1 MTTAAKM
8 FEKLSESINQSFSKV
23 EAYGLALSKYG
34 WWVSGKRGRG
44 ATPRTVMDGSKLLLA
59 ILANGPADLVDRTV
73 GVESFFLDY
82 AKLRVE
88 PEMLK
93 EPWVRCVMNMLA
105 LPDDAGFLD
114 FIAAFLTRYINE
126 TVDEIVFHSPEPE
139 GFYGAD
145 VIEIPE
151 VEVRIKGPM
160 PAGGI
165 RFMLSHA
172 ILNKLKSEGVN
183 TKPLLGVK
191 EIRFAHYFFADLV
204 KAQESGDI
212 ASVLGFA
219 NAIREVAEHN
229 LRGIGFERFF
239 NSHQFAAIALAFS
252 EASKSEDADK
262 K

>member
-8 FEKLSESINQSFSKV
+8 FEKLAESINQSFSKV

-34 WWVSGKRGRG
+34 WWAAGKRGRG

-59 ILANGPADLVDRTV
+59 ILANGPADLADRTV

-82 AKLRVE
+82 ANLRVE
-88 PEMLK
+88 PQMLK
-93 EPWVRCVMNMLA
+93 EPWVRCVMKVLE
-105 LPDDAGFLD
+105 LPEDAGFLD

-126 TVDEIVFHSPEPE
+126 TVDEVVFHSPEPE

-145 VIEIPE
+145 VVEIPE

-172 ILNKLKSEGVN
+172 ILNKLKSDGVN

-191 EIRFAHYFFADLV
+191 EIRFAHYFFAELA
-204 KAQESGDI
+204 KARESGDVGS
-212 ASVLGFA
+212 ALGFA
-219 NAIREVAEHN
+219 QVIRETVEHN

-239 NSHQFAAIALAFS
+239 NSHQFASIALAFS
-252 EASKSEDADK
+252 EAAKAQEDGEK
-262 K
+262 